1 MNQPSSRQNRMQ
13 VTVSDAV
20 REYLQLKAELTG
32 KPEATLMGELAFD
45 AMKQE
50 FADLLDLKIK
60 LDSNRH
66 ATDTTNPNP

>member
-1 MNQPSSRQNRMQ
+1 MQ

>member
-1 MNQPSSRQNRMQ
+1 MTQPSRQTRLQ
-13 VTVSDAV
+13 VTVSDSV

-50 FADLLDLKIK
+50 YADLLELKAK
-60 LDSNRH
+60 LTEAAKLNEKSD
-66 ATDTTNPNP
+66 